1 MSVKSVTLSLN
12 GQTYTLSY
20 DSSSGKYK
28 KSITAPNQT
37 SWGEEDH
44 KYAMQLK
51 VTDMAGNVTTID
63 KNNGTFGSKML
74 LRVLEKTAPVITITA
89 PSQGAY
95 LGSNAVKIEFT
106 VTDSESGVNPDSIK
120 LQVDS
125 GGAVTSGITK
135 TQITNGYKCS
145 YTATI
150 QDGSH
155 TVKVNASDNDG
166 NAATQKYSTFT
177 VDTVPPEL
185 NITSPAENLIT
196 NKQSLAVAGS
206 TNEICTI
213 KIKLNNVD
221 QGSVTLS
228 GDKTFTK
235 TVTLVKGSNVI
246 VITAIDRAGKVTTVQ
261 REVVYD
267 PTAPVIVS
275 IDIAPNPV
283 GAGETF
289 TITVEAT
296 DE

>member
-1 MSVKSVTLSLN
+1 MAIKTVSLELN
-12 GQTYTLSY
+12 GQQYTIPVLS
-20 DSSSGKYK
+20 GNTFK
-28 KSITAPNQT
+28 KSIAAPNQS
-37 SWGEEDH
+37 SWSQEDH
-44 KYAMQLK
+44 KYAMRLK
-51 VTDMAGNVTTID
+51 VEDVAGNVTTID
-63 KNNGTFGSKML
+63 KDNATFGSKML
-74 LRVLEKTAPVITITA
+74 LRVLEKTPPVITIIS

-106 VTDSESGVNPDSIK
+106 VTDSESGVDPDSIK

-125 GGAVTSGITK
+125 TAEVVSGITK
-135 TQITNGYKCS
+135 TQIENGYKCS
-145 YTATI
+145 YTATV

-166 NAATQKYSTFT
+166 NAATQKSSTFT

-185 NITSPAENLIT
+185 NITSPAESLIT
-196 NKQSLAVAGS
+196 NKQSLSVAGS

-221 QGSVTLS
+221 QGSITLN
-228 GDKTFTK
+228 GDKTFAK
-235 TVTLVKGSNVI
+235 TVTLAKGSNVI
-246 VITAIDRAGKVTTVQ
+246 VITATDRAGKVTTVQ

-275 IDIAPNPV
+275 IELTPNPV
-283 GAGETF
+283 GAGEMF
-289 TITVEAT
+289 TITVVAT